1 MSSFSARLPLIACNA
16 SRVYA
21 LSVKTYQRHRTSSR
35 LPSNYILQNLPM
47 LCALDLSGNNLSRF
61 GTSRC
66 QPQLQERDC
75 PLTLSAEEIVALSSL
90 VHLLSL
96 DFSGNSLPFL
106 DESERLTLLR
116 SLQIRSESRDSG
128 EQRHF
133 RRGHA
138 DGRVSLPNCMLS
150 FAICFPQRDRLASYL
165 ERHV

>member
-1 MSSFSARLPLIACNA
+1 MVEKN
-16 SRVYA
+16 
-21 LSVKTYQRHRTSSR
+21 LSTSRTSSR

-66 QPQLQERDC
+66 QPQLQERYYT
-75 PLTLSAEEIVALSSL
+75 LTPSAEDVLALSSL

-96 DFSGNSLPFL
+96 DFSANSLPFL

-116 SLQIRSESRDSG
+116 SLKIRSESRDSG

-138 DGRVSLPNCMLS
+138 DGRVSLPICMLS
-150 FAICFPQRDRLASYL
+150 VALCFRERGRFGSYL
-165 ERHV
+165 ERHVER